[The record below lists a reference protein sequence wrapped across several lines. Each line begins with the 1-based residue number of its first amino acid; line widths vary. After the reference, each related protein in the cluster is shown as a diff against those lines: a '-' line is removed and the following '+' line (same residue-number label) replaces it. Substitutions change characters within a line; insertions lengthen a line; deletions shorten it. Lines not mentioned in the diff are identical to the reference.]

1 MELGPDLAGIVAG
14 STHEGALK
22 AAAVSRAGYGAMEF
36 RAAAVRNTVDAAG
49 VGGAIQI
56 RNCRRAGPVA
66 ETPALCVVA
75 KGTYC

>member
-36 RAAAVRNTVDAAG
+36 RAAAV
-49 VGGAIQI
+49 
-56 RNCRRAGPVA
+56 
-66 ETPALCVVA
+66 
-75 KGTYC
+75 